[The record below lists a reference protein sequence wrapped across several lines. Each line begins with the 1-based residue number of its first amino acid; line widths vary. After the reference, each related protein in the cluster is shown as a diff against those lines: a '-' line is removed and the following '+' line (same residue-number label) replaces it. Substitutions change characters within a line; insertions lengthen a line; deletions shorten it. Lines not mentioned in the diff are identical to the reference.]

1 MRLAGGFV
9 AAGSDG
15 AQYQPR
21 LDEEVD
27 EHMGRHGRQQIAPRC
42 DVDYCEQQAQCCG
55 RGRRGCPCTQV
66 SAQERPREVYQAE
79 GKGREHDLQQRARS
93 VALEP
98 VHQHLTEEGLFDDSA
113 RKSGI
118 DAQSFEQT
126 FETENVM
133 LDFGYHAGRIGNVAG
148 GRCRGQEPGVG

>member
-1 MRLAGGFV
+1 M
-9 AAGSDG
+9 
-15 AQYQPR
+15 
-21 LDEEVD
+21 
-27 EHMGRHGRQQIAPRC
+27 
-42 DVDYCEQQAQCCG
+42 
-55 RGRRGCPCTQV
+55 
-66 SAQERPREVYQAE
+66 YQAE

-118 DAQSFEQT
+118 DAQPFEQT
-126 FETENVM
+126 FETENVL

-148 GRCRGQEPGVG
+148 GRCLGQEPGLG